1 MTKNKIRSSSYLFP
15 RPVVLIGA
23 NINGKPNFEPLA
35 YISSV
40 EDKPPLISVASYE
53 THFTNIGIKEN
64 GTFSVNTPSEEII
77 EGTDYCGIVSGKE
90 TDKSEVFE
98 VFYGELKSAPMI
110 SKAPLNLECKVIK
123 TLVIK
128 DLTGAEKGH
137 ELFIG
142 EVVNA
147 YAEDEYLTDGVPD
160 ISKINTFTYSMKQ
173 YWKVGERVAK
183 AWEIGK
189 NYMKDK

>member
-1 MTKNKIRSSSYLFP
+1 MTKKKIQLSSYLFP

-23 NINGKPNFEPLA
+23 NVNGKPNFEPLA
-35 YISSV
+35 YISSI
-40 EDKPPLISVASYE
+40 EDKPPLISIASYE

-90 TDKSEVFE
+90 ADKSEVFE
-98 VFYGELKSAPMI
+98 VFYGELKTAPMI
-110 SKAPLNLECKVIK
+110 SKAPLNLECKVLK
-123 TLVIK
+123 TLVNK
-128 DLTGAEKGH
+128 DFTGAEKGH

-142 EVVNA
+142 EIVNA
-147 YAEDEYLTDGVPD
+147 YAEDEYLTEGAPD
-160 ISKINTFTYSMKQ
+160 ITKINTFTYSMKQ

-189 NYMKDK
+189 KYIKE

>member
-1 MTKNKIRSSSYLFP
+1 MTKNKIKLSSYLFP

-35 YISSV
+35 YISSI
-40 EDKPPLISVASYE
+40 EDKPPLIAIASYE

-77 EGTDYCGIVSGKE
+77 EGTDYCGIISGKE
-90 TDKSEVFE
+90 VDKSEVFE
-98 VFYGELKSAPMI
+98 VFYGELKTAPMI
-110 SKAPLNLECKVIK
+110 SNAPLNLECKVIK
-123 TLVIK
+123 TIVNK
-128 DLTGAEKGH
+128 DFTGAEKGH

-147 YAEDEYLTDGVPD
+147 YAEDKYLTEGAPD
-160 ISKINTFTYSMKQ
+160 ISKINTFTYSMKH

-189 NYMKDK
+189 KYMKE

>member
-1 MTKNKIRSSSYLFP
+1 MTKNKIKSSSYLFP

-35 YISSV
+35 YVSSV
-40 EDKPPLISVASYE
+40 EDKPPLISIASYE

-64 GTFSVNTPSEEII
+64 GTFSVNTPSEDII
-77 EGTDYCGIVSGKE
+77 AGTDYCGIVSGKE
-90 TDKSEVFE
+90 VDKSKVFDI
-98 VFYGELKSAPMI
+98 FYGELKTAPMI

-123 TLVIK
+123 TLAIK
-128 DLTGAEKGH
+128 DITGAEIGH

-147 YAEDEYLTDGVPD
+147 YAEEEYLSEGAPD
-160 ISKINTFTYSMKQ
+160 ISKMNTFTYAMKQ
-173 YWKVGERVAK
+173 YWKVGKPIAK
-183 AWEIGK
+183 AWEVGK
-189 NYMKDK
+189 KLMTD